1 MALGQVV
8 LATLYLSQCLGL
20 ALKYPMIYN
29 SHRSSIVLHEN
40 KETRNLPLYLGV
52 SRADYRTL
60 DLAVNLL
67 ARNLRNVLSALE
79 RIKERQGFGKIGV
92 GLAKSD

>member
-1 MALGQVV
+1 
-8 LATLYLSQCLGL
+8 
-20 ALKYPMIYN
+20 MIYN

-67 ARNLRNVLSALE
+67 GRNLRNILSALE

-92 GLAKSD
+92 GLTNESSRVKADQDQSEEPEFQNKIL